1 MSDGNVFYGY
11 VEVYDG
17 ENVKEEDR
25 YFTKER
31 IAEWEE
37 SLVVA
42 YKDVF
47 SRLKNQLSPNSPIS
61 FNISYS
67 LLHEAAIDAAIGLRK
82 ITGSTNNSVDKPNAF
97 KIAAYLSY
105 WWLRHQPIS
114 LHSPQKFKLDDAEL
128 SDVFLKGKTDEQK
141 IEANNIFRWRLKHI
155 NEIVAVQF
163 VTTYIFQFDKVSCGR
178 IQEVWVKASQKDEF
192 EFKSFLHMQ
201 REMINKL
208 TYYFAY
214 RAIAPKVIEQILE
227 SYTFHPAWRL
237 TGNLWSGDEHA

>member
-1 MSDGNVFYGY
+1 MGEENVFYGY
-11 VEVYDG
+11 VEVFDD
-17 ENVKEEDR
+17 EKVEEKNR
-25 YFTKER
+25 YFTKDR
-31 IAEWEE
+31 IADWEN
-37 SLVVA
+37 SIVVA
-42 YKDVF
+42 YKDVY
-47 SRLKNQLSPNSPIS
+47 SRLKNQLNPNSPIS
-61 FNISYS
+61 FHISYS

-82 ITGSTNNSVDKPNAF
+82 ITVSKNNYVDKPNAF

-114 LHSPQKFKLDDAEL
+114 LHSPKKFKLDDAEV
-128 SDVFLKGKTDEQK
+128 SDVFLEGKTDKEK

-163 VTTYIFQFDKVSCGR
+163 VTTYIFQLDKVTCGKL
-178 IQEVWVKASQKDEF
+178 QETWVKSSQKNEF
-192 EFKSFLHMQ
+192 EFNSFLHMQ

-237 TGNLWSGDEHA
+237 TGKLWRGDDHA